1 MEKQK
6 EEDNKE
12 NADDN
17 TKKVEDKDINIKR
30 EADEVVV
37 YQNYVNDN
45 KEENKKE
52 EKENKEE
59 VSNNNEIKDEEKNA
73 NSNDNKDKGIVRQ
86 EEEKKEENIELLKD
100 KIEEKKKEEN
110 INEEKKDE
118 KSIKGDIIKEEN
130 KEKVD
135 DKKVETPV
143 INNEKNKDDSKQGT
157 IKNIESKSVMKEE
170 HKTIQV
176 EPITNKEHIKP
187 PISEPNKTHNNKV
200 TISTNIKVVQPAPSS
215 TSKSPELNQPISI
228 DDKQINKSTEIKQSL
243 NNSKQ
248 SPSTSKNQSKNRS
261 KSKHEDTIS
270 NEDEDLQSSLLL
282 KNTVPR
288 FPHPRTVTILDFE
301 ANPTPNTKINS
312 PRSIIALKETG
323 MIIEDLYF
331 IPPNRYPYIYPEVR
345 QLPPDLQEK
354 QYNFYEERRKEK
366 LNKVIEARS
375 KIEKDEVFQYSNSVE
390 LKKNKTMMSSTSK
403 NKLDTSKIRS
413 TSVTNDLKQYERM
426 KQKNELEIIRMFQNE
441 IRKEEMIKES
451 ERKMKLQKEK
461 AEQFQRE
468 LKARRDE
475 EERIRKEKEKEK
487 ERQMLEEEKRKREIE
502 NKRREEERI
511 KQEKE
516 KQLEKERM
524 IQAKK
529 KEIEDAERKK
539 KFQEKV
545 EHMLLLNQKQIE
557 EKQKEIAE
565 KEIKRKQILEQKR
578 IIKAQEIMRQRQI
591 KQAQIDQNQVNLE
604 NQLNSIRKAFLKK
617 QKLNEKKKQKFEEMK
632 KRELEKQKEESLK
645 KQEEIKLVLER
656 NSLQEK
662 QKIKEYNEK
671 QKVLMEKKAQMEELI
686 RIEQEKKSKLI
697 KEKQEHI
704 KITLLKN
711 EQLERE
717 KRKQILQKIENKA
730 LNLSKS
736 SDKRQRINYEKIEQ
750 EARKKF
756 IREDNLRIINRIQQY
771 EREKAS
777 YHLIEKDKKMEE
789 LNIQKVLI
797 KEQKQLMQTEL
808 KSKREELTEKISQIF
823 DKKKFD
829 DSTIEELKEIFP
841 ENENFEK
848 MLHRLKNIHS
858 NENSSLTS
866 LNNTTINKTQRLNK
880 TYNTVKNKKRRS
892 LSQAEIKPV
901 KKIIPQTT
909 RDDLYLTQQKV
920 KREDIEIKVRTYRKK
935 LNYDLMKVLDEER
948 KKEQE
953 REIRIAKIEDQTER
967 DKLDKQYGTERA
979 EASRR
984 IIAMNED
991 INKKC
996 IEYEAHL
1003 REDKKK

>member
-17 TKKVEDKDINIKR
+17 AKKVEDKDINIKR

-143 INNEKNKDDSKQGT
+143 INNIENNNKENNKESPTNKEVSKEINKEEPKEEDKSIQKESSKNKEANKTIEKNKDDSKQGT

-426 KQKNELEIIRMFQNE
+426 K
-441 IRKEEMIKES
+441 
-451 ERKMKLQKEK
+451 
-461 AEQFQRE
+461 
-468 LKARRDE
+468 
-475 EERIRKEKEKEK
+475 
-487 ERQMLEEEKRKREIE
+487 
-502 NKRREEERI
+502 
-511 KQEKE
+511 
-516 KQLEKERM
+516 
-524 IQAKK
+524 
-529 KEIEDAERKK
+529 
-539 KFQEKV
+539 
-545 EHMLLLNQKQIE
+545 
-557 EKQKEIAE
+557 
-565 KEIKRKQILEQKR
+565 
-578 IIKAQEIMRQRQI
+578 
-591 KQAQIDQNQVNLE
+591 
-604 NQLNSIRKAFLKK
+604 
-617 QKLNEKKKQKFEEMK
+617 
-632 KRELEKQKEESLK
+632 
-645 KQEEIKLVLER
+645 
-656 NSLQEK
+656 
-662 QKIKEYNEK
+662 
-671 QKVLMEKKAQMEELI
+671 
-686 RIEQEKKSKLI
+686 
-697 KEKQEHI
+697 
-704 KITLLKN
+704 
-711 EQLERE
+711 
-717 KRKQILQKIENKA
+717 
-730 LNLSKS
+730 
-736 SDKRQRINYEKIEQ
+736 
-750 EARKKF
+750 
-756 IREDNLRIINRIQQY
+756 
-771 EREKAS
+771 
-777 YHLIEKDKKMEE
+777 
-789 LNIQKVLI
+789 
-797 KEQKQLMQTEL
+797 
-808 KSKREELTEKISQIF
+808 
-823 DKKKFD
+823 
-829 DSTIEELKEIFP
+829 
-841 ENENFEK
+841 
-848 MLHRLKNIHS
+848 
-858 NENSSLTS
+858 
-866 LNNTTINKTQRLNK
+866 
-880 TYNTVKNKKRRS
+880 
-892 LSQAEIKPV
+892 
-901 KKIIPQTT
+901 
-909 RDDLYLTQQKV
+909 
-920 KREDIEIKVRTYRKK
+920 
-935 LNYDLMKVLDEER
+935 
-948 KKEQE
+948 
-953 REIRIAKIEDQTER
+953 
-967 DKLDKQYGTERA
+967 
-979 EASRR
+979 
-984 IIAMNED
+984 
-991 INKKC
+991 
-996 IEYEAHL
+996 
-1003 REDKKK
+1003 

>member
-73 NSNDNKDKGIVRQ
+73 YSNDNKDKGIVRQ

-110 INEEKKDE
+110 INEEEQLVLLEDK
-118 KSIKGDIIKEEN
+118 IKEEDKSIQKESSKN
-130 KEKVD
+130 KEANK
-135 DKKVETPV
+135 T
-143 INNEKNKDDSKQGT
+143 IEKNKDDSKQGT

-170 HKTIQV
+170 HKTIQI

-248 SPSTSKNQSKNRS
+248 SPSTSKNQSKNGS

-426 KQKNELEIIRMFQNE
+426 KQKNELEIIRMFQSE

-880 TYNTVKNKKRRS
+880 TYNTVKNKQRRS